1 MDAQAGLT
9 EAEGT
14 TAHERVEDPRQR
26 LIGSEVEIRA
36 REGDAGAW
44 APIGPRM
51 AAAAY
56 LSHAPEAIEKALRLL
71 NDGKSVREVA
81 AATGLSKSKVGRLRS
96 KYSGQ
101 SGTPEGHLDRSPPTP
116 EVSQAAVAP
125 RVTARRGFD
134 RVPEINSLWF
144 SDLSEAERTRFVD
157 AVGLWN
163 LLLAAPED
171 HREAFLDR
179 LRTWTTAQLARKA
192 VATASAPAS
201 TGFPELPDFLDR
213 RSRRSTIGASS

>member
-1 MDAQAGLT
+1 V
-9 EAEGT
+9 EAL
-14 TAHERVEDPRQR
+14 D
-26 LIGSEVEIRA
+26 
-36 REGDAGAW
+36 
-44 APIGPRM
+44 
-51 AAAAY
+51 
-56 LSHAPEAIEKALRLL
+56 LL
-71 NDGKSVREVA
+71 ASGKSVREVA
-81 AATGLSKSKVGRLRS
+81 AATGLSKSKVRRLRS

-101 SGTPEGHLDRSPPTP
+101 SGTPAGHLDRSPPTP

-125 RVTARRGFD
+125 PVTARRGFE

-179 LRTWTTAQLARKA
+179 LQSWLRAEGNRIRNPAAR
-192 VATASAPAS
+192 SAPGS
-201 TGFPELPDFLDR
+201 GFPDLPDFLDR
-213 RSRRSTIGASS
+213 RRGGRS